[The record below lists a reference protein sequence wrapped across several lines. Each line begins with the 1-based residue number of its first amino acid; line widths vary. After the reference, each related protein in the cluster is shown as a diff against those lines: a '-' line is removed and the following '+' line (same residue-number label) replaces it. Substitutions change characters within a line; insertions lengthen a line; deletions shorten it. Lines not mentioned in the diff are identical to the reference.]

1 MQRHTFRRAER
12 LKSEKAIGLLFSGNS
27 PSFAQYP
34 MRLVW
39 RQMDEKQGDAAVLF
53 AMSVPKKRFK
63 RAVTRNLLRRRIREA
78 YRQHKYQLEEK
89 LGSGELQYAWMIIF
103 TGQEVDDYATI
114 EKAMQAI
121 IRRFLKKTR
130 STTEA

>member
-1 MQRHTFRRAER
+1 
-12 LKSEKAIGLLFSGNS
+12 
-27 PSFAQYP
+27 

-39 RQMDEKQGDAAVLF
+39 RQMEEKQGDAAVLF

-78 YRQHKYQLEEK
+78 YRQHKYQLEDK
-89 LGSGELQYAWMIIF
+89 LGPGGVQYAWMIIF
-103 TGQEVDDYATI
+103 TGQEVDDYAAI
-114 EKAMQAI
+114 EKAMQLI

-130 STTEA
+130 PMTET